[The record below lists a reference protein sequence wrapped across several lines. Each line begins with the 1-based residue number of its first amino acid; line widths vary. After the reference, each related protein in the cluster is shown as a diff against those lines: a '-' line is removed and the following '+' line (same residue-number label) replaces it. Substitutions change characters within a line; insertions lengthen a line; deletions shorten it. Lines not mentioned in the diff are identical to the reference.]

1 MASNLVVVFFSVQAQ
16 ISGVTDAMRDNV
28 GRLLE
33 RGDQLDQ
40 LSTRSEHLASTADSF
55 RTSAVRLRRNVWWQ
69 NTKGRLVIGG
79 GLVLLLVIVFGECG
93 DGRMI

>member
-1 MASNLVVVFFSVQAQ
+1 MFFSVQAQ

-40 LSTRSEHLASTADSF
+40 LSARSEHLSSTADSF

-93 DGRMI
+93 EGRMI